1 MPITPSNM
9 KSEIMTE
16 TGTSES
22 RKTISDALYSAYEM
36 SWFVTSRN
44 RVVRFSKTV
53 SLILFT
59 NLRVSD
65 AINLIVNVC
74 KVKAKK
80 PLKTKI
86 VTTQI
91 SNSPELESAKKL
103 ENKLLDPTSED
114 GPPLEVG

>member
-1 MPITPSNM
+1 M

-22 RKTISDALYSAYEM
+22 RKTISDALYNAYEM
-36 SWFVTSRN
+36 SWFDTSRK

-53 SLILFT
+53 LLILFT
-59 NLRVSD
+59 SLRVSD

-74 KVKAKK
+74 KVKAKN

-91 SNSPELESAKKL
+91 SNSSELESPKKL

-114 GPPLEVG
+114 GPPIELG